1 MSQQILTLW
10 HKLGLFDDWFSS
22 INTIFNVWLIVAQ
35 IKSHYKI
42 KSLEKENKNLRQQN
56 QLLMQKNSSTKSAI
70 RI

>member
-10 HKLGLFDDWFSS
+10 NKLGLFDDWFSS

-42 KSLEKENKNLRQQN
+42 KSLEKENKLLQKQN
-56 QLLMQKNSSTKSAI
+56 CILKQEHPNTKNTI
-70 RI
+70 NI